1 MFLYEVIVLVSLSFS
16 KILSLIFSLVWLF
29 TYAKAITMF
38 TFNDPLAMK
47 TVKRTC
53 VSSLV
58 GVAFWFLRFCPFSV
72 FFKFPFFCHRRQK
85 FNRLELAQKFMQVG
99 VDVTCMY
106 TNFGGRGL
114 SSFGDKIGL
123 KSMVI
128 KKFN

>member
-1 MFLYEVIVLVSLSFS
+1 
-16 KILSLIFSLVWLF
+16 
-29 TYAKAITMF
+29 MF

-58 GVAFWFLRFCPFSV
+58 GVAFLVFEILSLFSFLQIFLLG
-72 FFKFPFFCHRRQK
+72 HRHQK

-99 VDVTCMY
+99 VEVTCMY

-114 SSFGDKIGL
+114 SGFGDKISL
-123 KSMVI
+123 
-128 KKFN
+128 

>member
-1 MFLYEVIVLVSLSFS
+1 
-16 KILSLIFSLVWLF
+16 
-29 TYAKAITMF
+29 MF
-38 TFNDPLAMK
+38 TFNNLLAMK

-58 GVAFWFLRFCPFSV
+58 GVAFSV
-72 FFKFPFFCHRRQK
+72 FEILSLFSFLQIFLLGHRRQK

-114 SSFGDKIGL
+114 SSFGDKISL
-123 KSMVI
+123 
-128 KKFN
+128 

>member
-1 MFLYEVIVLVSLSFS
+1 MFLYEVIVLVSLSFG

-58 GVAFWFLRFCPFSV
+58 GVAFSV
-72 FFKFPFFCHRRQK
+72 FEILSLFSFLQIFLLGHRRQK
-85 FNRLELAQKFMQVG
+85 FNRSELAQKFYASR
-99 VDVTCMY
+99 D
-106 TNFGGRGL
+106 
-114 SSFGDKIGL
+114 
-123 KSMVI
+123 
-128 KKFN
+128 

>member
-1 MFLYEVIVLVSLSFS
+1 
-16 KILSLIFSLVWLF
+16 
-29 TYAKAITMF
+29 MF
-38 TFNDPLAMK
+38 TFNDLLAMK

-58 GVAFWFLRFCPFSV
+58 GVAFLVFEILSLFS
-72 FFKFPFFCHRRQK
+72 FPQISLLGHRCQK

-106 TNFGGRGL
+106 TNFGGCGL
-114 SSFGDKIGL
+114 SGFGDKISL
-123 KSMVI
+123 KSMLI

>member
-1 MFLYEVIVLVSLSFS
+1 MFSVFVRSVIVLVSLSFG

-58 GVAFWFLRFCPFSV
+58 GVAFFVFEILSLFSFFQIFLLG
-72 FFKFPFFCHRRQK
+72 HRRQK
-85 FNRLELAQKFMQVG
+85 FNRSELAQKI
-99 VDVTCMY
+99 Y
-106 TNFGGRGL
+106 TSR
-114 SSFGDKIGL
+114 D
-123 KSMVI
+123 
-128 KKFN
+128 

>member
-1 MFLYEVIVLVSLSFS
+1 MIVLVSLSFG

-47 TVKRTC
+47 TVKCTC

-58 GVAFWFLRFCPFSV
+58 DVAFLVFEILSLFSFLQISLLG
-72 FFKFPFFCHRRQK
+72 HRRQK

-106 TNFGGRGL
+106 TNLVGVA
-114 SSFGDKIGL
+114 SPVSE
-123 KSMVI
+123 I
-128 KKFN
+128 KLA

>member
-1 MFLYEVIVLVSLSFS
+1 MFLYEVIVLVSLSFG

-58 GVAFWFLRFCPFSV
+58 GVAFLVFKILSLFSFLQIFLLG
-72 FFKFPFFCHRRQK
+72 HRRQK
-85 FNRLELAQKFMQVG
+85 FNQSELAQKIYTRRDLCQVH
-99 VDVTCMY
+99 VHQ
-106 TNFGGRGL
+106 FWWAWPLR
-114 SSFGDKIGL
+114 FRR
-123 KSMVI
+123 
-128 KKFN
+128 